1 MNSSDTTPA
10 MAAASSLIDTLHTDR
25 PASDRADKMSLY
37 GWLIGRWKMD
47 AGASPR
53 SQPTPFTGSAS
64 ARLTMARLGSS
75 RPNFSPAASQLSL
88 AFQEL
93 AVEAP
98 ERQRV

>member
-10 MAAASSLIDTLHTDR
+10 MAAASSLIDALHTDR

-37 GWLIGRWKMD
+37 GWLIGGWKMD

-64 ARLTMARLGSS
+64 ARLTMAPLGSS
-75 RPNFSPAASQLSL
+75 RPNFSPAASQLN
-88 AFQEL
+88 
-93 AVEAP
+93 
-98 ERQRV
+98 